1 MEPLDLRTAPPRR
14 PRAELAGIVF
24 LPRSIDKVRGTLPG
38 GHLGAYS
45 IPGITTMML
54 ETFDVPLADFT
65 ETVRSAASDEDVA
78 AFMTARV
85 SPALIEEWN
94 AKAKTRE
101 PAGGDRAVAL
111 ERYPWLP
118 ERPDLTAVVDVLE
131 EDDRRSFLG
140 NA

>member
-1 MEPLDLRTAPPRR
+1 MEPLDLRVAPPRR

-24 LPRSIDKVRGTLPG
+24 LPRSIDKVRATLPG

-54 ETFDVPLADFT
+54 ETFEVPLADFT
-65 ETVRSAASDEDVA
+65 ESVRVAASDDDVA
-78 AFMTARV
+78 AFFAART
-85 SPALIEEWN
+85 SPAVIEKWN
-94 AKAKTRE
+94 ANANVRE

-111 ERYPWLP
+111 ERYPWLT

-131 EDDRRSFLG
+131 EDDRRSFAG
-140 NA
+140 DA